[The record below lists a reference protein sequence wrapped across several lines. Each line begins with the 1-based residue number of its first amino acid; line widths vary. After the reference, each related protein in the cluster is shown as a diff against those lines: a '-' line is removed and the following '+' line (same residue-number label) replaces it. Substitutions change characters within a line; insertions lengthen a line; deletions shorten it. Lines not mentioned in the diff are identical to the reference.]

1 MQVKLHTSD
10 AEAGTYNGPALL
22 DAVRSLVANQ
32 QREDTVRVHET
43 TCQSGCP
50 VGPRMDVMCDKR
62 RVMYFR
68 RTKATGRDD
77 MVSWLSVESLESL
90 VRNGSG

>member
-1 MQVKLHTSD
+1 MQVKLHTAD
-10 AEAGTYNGPALL
+10 AETSTYNGPALL
-22 DAVRSLVANQ
+22 DAVRSLVATQ

-43 TCQSGCP
+43 DCQSGCP
-50 VGPRMDVMCDKR
+50 VGPRMDVVYDKR

-68 RTKATGRDD
+68 RKKATGRDD
-77 MVSWLSVESLESL
+77 MLSWLSVESLECV